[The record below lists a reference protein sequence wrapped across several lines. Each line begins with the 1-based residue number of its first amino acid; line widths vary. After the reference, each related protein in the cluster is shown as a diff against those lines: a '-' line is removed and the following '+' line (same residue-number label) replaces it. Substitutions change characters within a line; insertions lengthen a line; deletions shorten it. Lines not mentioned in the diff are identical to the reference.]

1 MRGFQIFK
9 KFIDNYWNN
18 IHWWHS
24 LFFVILIFS
33 IGLSVFSWIYRKR
46 DSSMTIDYQYYRAY
60 KIRDYL
66 KELLPDNVNIN
77 IEDMQFKFNARHHVS
92 ESSKILNGS
101 SKGHRHGIYFYLAK
115 NNDMI
120 GVKWY
125 AKSEDN
131 ITIEEILFYSA
142 NDDVPMVVYTCK

>member
-1 MRGFQIFK
+1 MQISQIFK

-18 IHWWHS
+18 IHCRRS
-24 LFFVILIFS
+24 LIFVILIFS
-33 IGLSVFSWIYRKR
+33 IGFSVFSWIYEKR

-66 KELLPDNVNIN
+66 KELLPDDTID
-77 IEDMQFKFNARHHVS
+77 IEDVQFKFNVRHHVS
-92 ESSKILNGS
+92 ESSKIITGS

-115 NNDMI
+115 NNDMF

-125 AKSEDN
+125 AKTEDD
-131 ITIEEILFYSA
+131 ITIEEISFYPA
-142 NDDVPMVVYTCK
+142 NSDIRKIVYTCE

>member
-24 LFFVILIFS
+24 LSFVILIFS
-33 IGLSVFSWIYRKR
+33 IGLSVFSWIYRKQ

-66 KELLPDNVNIN
+66 KELLPDDIID
-77 IEDMQFKFNARHHVS
+77 IEDVQFKFNARHHVS
-92 ESSKILNGS
+92 ESNKIITGS
-101 SKGHRHGIYFYLAK
+101 SKGHTHGIYFYLAR

-125 AKSEDN
+125 EKSEDD
-131 ITIEEILFYSA
+131 IAIEEISFYPA
-142 NDDVPMVVYTCK
+142 NSDISRVVYMCK